1 MAIMVSGPKRCCE
14 AHHRAT
20 RRNAAVTKY
29 GWFRSRLRTTVATSK
44 FEHDE
49 RAHFGGSFAYHP
61 RACPISLRATR
72 NGVNIFFRPAP
83 TETVYH
89 MPRIEA
95 HMKQVPGNPFDSIE
109 SAHHFVRLLAEA
121 VADSKNDIN
130 SDVQRELVQAGNSSR
145 RLKALQM
152 AAYTLEKLELHLS
165 RSRRLLN
172 DLRSL
177 RRLLFEERGAAR
189 PPVVTKTP
197 AVARQDTAPAN
208 SAFVVSP
215 RPQNGNSRDAVTS
228 H

>member
-1 MAIMVSGPKRCCE
+1 
-14 AHHRAT
+14 
-20 RRNAAVTKY
+20 
-29 GWFRSRLRTTVATSK
+29 
-44 FEHDE
+44 
-49 RAHFGGSFAYHP
+49 
-61 RACPISLRATR
+61 
-72 NGVNIFFRPAP
+72 
-83 TETVYH
+83 
-89 MPRIEA
+89 
-95 HMKQVPGNPFDSIE
+95 MKQVPGNPFDSIE